1 MKDTE
6 VMDLEMLQVTRQRSF
21 WWVNHKQTYRY
32 EVGGGYIWSPTAKK
46 NGAYNQTYE
55 NLRLVQKGDIV
66 FSYADG
72 LIKAIGTAISGYENA
87 LKPVEFGTTGDVWD
101 ASGWRVPIDW
111 AMLDEPLRPKSHLA
125 AIAPLL
131 PDKHSP
137 IRAVNGDGVQ
147 SCYLARISHDLG
159 NLLLRLAGQFDAE
172 SDEVEIE
179 AQEKEQ
185 IQLVWESN
193 ISQTDKEQIV
203 KARVGQGL
211 FKNRLARVESSCRL
225 TGVSD
230 LRFLVASH
238 IKPWRVSNNE
248 ERLSGYNG
256 LLLSPHVDLLFDKG
270 HISFEDNGTLLVAPR
285 AATVLSAWQL
295 GSESSNRP
303 FTEEQKA
310 FLQYHRTHIFNID

>member
-1 MKDTE
+1 MNLKKLE
-6 VMDLEMLQVTRQRSF
+6 VAQQRSF
-21 WWVNHKQTYRY
+21 WWVNHKQTHRQ
-32 EVGGGYIWSPTAKK
+32 EVEGGYIWSPTSKK

-55 NLRLVQKGDIV
+55 NLKFVKAGDIV

-72 LIKAIGTAISGYENA
+72 LIKAIGIAISGYEDA
-87 LKPVEFGTTGDVWD
+87 PKPSEFGAAGDAWD

-111 AMLDEPLRPKSHLA
+111 EMLEVPLRPKSHLA

-147 SCYLARISHDLG
+147 SCYLASISPDLG
-159 NLLLRLAGQFDAE
+159 NLLLRLAGQFDTE
-172 SDEVEIE
+172 SAEIE
-179 AQEKEQ
+179 IEVQEEEQ
-185 IQLVWESN
+185 IRLVLESS
-193 ISQTDKEQIV
+193 IPQTEKDQIV

-211 FKNRLARVESSCRL
+211 FKKRLAQVESSCRL

-270 HISFEDNGTLLVAPR
+270 YISFEDNGKLLVAPSV
-285 AATVLSAWQL
+285 TSVLSAWEL
-295 GSESSNRP
+295 DREPSDRP
-303 FTEEQKA
+303 FTDEQKV
-310 FLQYHRTHIFNID
+310 FLQYHRTHVFNIG

>member
-1 MKDTE
+1 MK
-6 VMDLEMLQVTRQRSF
+6 
-21 WWVNHKQTYRY
+21 
-32 EVGGGYIWSPTAKK
+32 A
-46 NGAYNQTYE
+46 
-55 NLRLVQKGDIV
+55 GDIV

-72 LIKAIGTAISGYENA
+72 LIKAIGIAISGYEDA
-87 LKPVEFGTTGDVWD
+87 PKPSEFGAAGDVWD

-111 AMLDEPLRPKSHLA
+111 KMLEVPLRPKSHLA

-131 PDKHSP
+131 PHKHFP
-137 IRAVNGDGVQ
+137 IRPVNGDGVQ
-147 SCYLARISHDLG
+147 SCYLAAISHDLG
-159 NLLLRLAGQFDAE
+159 NLLLRLVGQFDAE
-172 SDEVEIE
+172 AED
-179 AQEKEQ
+179 QESEQ
-185 IQLVWESN
+185 VRLVWESN

-211 FKNRLARVESSCRL
+211 FKKRLAQVESSCRL

-270 HISFEDNGTLLVAPR
+270 YISFEDDGKLLVAPSV
-285 AATVLSAWQL
+285 ASVLSAWEL
-295 GSESSNRP
+295 DREPSDRP
-303 FTEEQKA
+303 FTDEQKV
-310 FLQYHRTHIFNID
+310 FLQYHRTHVFNIG